1 MNIPLNR
8 RQYDFTLERLASDC
22 EEARHRFAD
31 FFEAPLERLGRL
43 NQLCKKISL
52 FQNGSTFQVWG
63 SEFDR

>member
-1 MNIPLNR
+1 
-8 RQYDFTLERLASDC
+8 
-22 EEARHRFAD
+22 
-31 FFEAPLERLGRL
+31 L